1 MSPATDV
8 IPVKKTKM
16 QRFWLEM
23 WNTRYLHLLALPALV
38 YLAIFQYGPMYGVLM
53 AFQNFRARDGI
64 WGSEWVGFAQFQR
77 FFDHP
82 FFWRIISNTVILNV
96 YQLIFV
102 FPLPILFALF
112 LNEVRNQRIKRTV
125 QTVSYLPNFI
135 SMPAIIGMMVM
146 FVSPTHG
153 FINHFIEW
161 LGFESIHFM
170 ASPGWFRPLFVM
182 SEIWAG
188 LGWSAIIYIA
198 ALAGVNPELYESAVI
213 DGASR
218 IRMMIHISI
227 PSIAPTIIIL
237 FLLNVGTIMSLGHEK
252 ALLMQNPLNLE
263 TGEIISTFVFR
274 RGIEGPDHS
283 FATAV
288 HVFQSV
294 INITILMTANQIS
307 RRVSE
312 TSLW

>member
-1 MSPATDV
+1 
-8 IPVKKTKM
+8 
-16 QRFWLEM
+16 
-23 WNTRYLHLLALPALV
+23 
-38 YLAIFQYGPMYGVLM
+38 MYGILM

-64 WGSEWVGFAQFQR
+64 WGSEWVGLLHFRR
-77 FFDHP
+77 FIEHP
-82 FFWRIISNTVILNV
+82 HFWRLISNTVTLNV
-96 YQLIFV
+96 YQLLFV

-112 LNEVRNQRIKRTV
+112 LNEVRNQYVKRTV

-135 SMPAIIGMMVM
+135 SMPAIIGMMIM

-153 FINHFIEW
+153 FINHFIVW
-161 LGFESIHFM
+161 LGFEPIHFM
-170 ASPGWFRPLFVM
+170 ASPGWFRPLFVI
-182 SEIWAG
+182 SEVWAG

-218 IRMMIHISI
+218 TKMMWHISI

-237 FLLNVGTIMSLGHEK
+237 FILNVGTIMSLGHEN
-252 ALLMQNPLNLE
+252 ALLMQNALNME
-263 TGEIISTFVFR
+263 TGDIISTFIFR

-288 HVFQSV
+288 HVFQST
-294 INITILMTANQIS
+294 INIIILMTANQIS

>member
-1 MSPATDV
+1 MEQASTKPAV
-8 IPVKKTKM
+8 SARLRNYGLQMWKA
-16 QRFWLEM
+16 RFI
-23 WNTRYLHLLALPALV
+23 YLLALPGIV

-53 AFQNFRARDGI
+53 AFQNFRPRDGI
-64 WGSEWVGFAQFQR
+64 MGSQWVGLANFQR

-82 FFWRIISNTVILNV
+82 HFWRLISNTVILNV
-96 YQLIFV
+96 YQLLFV
-102 FPLPILFALF
+102 FPLPIIFALL
-112 LNEVRNQRIKRTV
+112 LNELRGKRFKKTV

-135 SMPAIIGMMVM
+135 SMPAIIGMMIM
-146 FVSPTHG
+146 FVSPTDG
-153 FINHFIEW
+153 FVNRIIVS
-161 LGFESIHFM
+161 LGGEAVHFM
-170 ASPGWFRPLFVM
+170 ARPEWFRPLFII
-182 SEIWAG
+182 SEIWTT
-188 LGWSAIIYIA
+188 LGWAAIIYIA

-218 IRMMIHISI
+218 LKMMRHISI

-252 ALLMQNPLNLE
+252 ALLMQNSLNLE

-274 RGIEGPDHS
+274 RGLESLDYS

-288 HVFQSV
+288 QFFNSI
-294 INITILMTANQIS
+294 INIAILTIANTIS

>member
-1 MSPATDV
+1 MPTANVVHTEKPSR
-8 IPVKKTKM
+8 M
-16 QRFWLEM
+16 RRFGREM

-102 FPLPILFALF
+102 FPLPILFALL
-112 LNEVRNQRIKRTV
+112 LNEVRNQKIKRTV

-135 SMPAIIGMMVM
+135 SMPAIIGMMIM

-153 FINHFIEW
+153 FINQFITW

-170 ASPGWFRPLFVM
+170 ANPGWFRPLFVM

-218 IRMMIHISI
+218 VRMMIHISI

-274 RGIEGPDHS
+274 RGVEGPDHS

-294 INITILMTANQIS
+294 INIIILMTANQIS

>member
-1 MSPATDV
+1 MTPIAV
-8 IPVKKTKM
+8 VPQKKNRM
-16 QRFWLEM
+16 QRFWIEM
-23 WNTRYLHLLALPALV
+23 WKTRYLHLLALPGLV
-38 YLAIFQYGPMYGVLM
+38 YLAIFQYGPMYGILM

-82 FFWRIISNTVILNV
+82 HFWRLISNTIMLNV

-102 FPLPILFALF
+102 FPLPILFALL
-112 LNEVRNQRIKRTV
+112 LNEVRNQYVKRTV

-135 SMPAIIGMMVM
+135 SMPAIIGMMIM

-153 FINHFIEW
+153 FINHFIQW
-161 LGFESIHFM
+161 LGFEPIHFM

-198 ALAGVNPELYESAVI
+198 ALAGVSPELYESAVI

-218 IRMMIHISI
+218 TKMMWHISI

-237 FLLNVGTIMSLGHEK
+237 FLLNVGSIMSLGHEK
-252 ALLMQNPLNLE
+252 ALLMQNALNLE
-263 TGEIISTFVFR
+263 TGEIISTFIFR

-283 FATAV
+283 FATAI
-288 HVFQSV
+288 HMFQSV

-307 RRVSE
+307 RKVSE

>member
-1 MSPATDV
+1 
-8 IPVKKTKM
+8 M
-16 QRFWLEM
+16 QRFWHEM
-23 WNTRYLHLLALPALV
+23 WKTRYLHLLALPGLV

-64 WGSEWVGFAQFQR
+64 WGSEWVGFANFQR

-82 FFWRIISNTVILNV
+82 HFWRLISNTITLNV

-102 FPLPILFALF
+102 FPLPIIFALL
-112 LNEVRNQRIKRTV
+112 LNEVRNQYVKRTV

-135 SMPAIIGMMVM
+135 SMPAIIGMMIM

-153 FINHFIEW
+153 FINHFIQW
-161 LGFESIHFM
+161 LGFEPIHFM

-198 ALAGVNPELYESAVI
+198 SLAGVNPELYESAVI
-213 DGASR
+213 DGAGR
-218 IRMMIHISI
+218 IRMMRHISI

-252 ALLMQNPLNLE
+252 ALLMQNALNLE

-294 INITILMTANQIS
+294 INIIILMTANKIS